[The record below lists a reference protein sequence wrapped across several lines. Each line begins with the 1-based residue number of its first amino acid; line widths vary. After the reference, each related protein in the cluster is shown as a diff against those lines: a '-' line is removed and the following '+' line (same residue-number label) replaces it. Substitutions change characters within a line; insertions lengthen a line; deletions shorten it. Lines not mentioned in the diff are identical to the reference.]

1 MYFSDDVLCQ
11 HVALL
16 AYPALRPVV
25 LGMDG
30 YNVPNNQKMVW
41 VGSFFLPWVVVGVQI
56 FSGCLHYQ

>member
-1 MYFSDDVLCQ
+1 MYLTDVVLCQ

-16 AYPALRPVV
+16 ALPALLAVV

-30 YNVPNNQKMVW
+30 YNVSGNQKMVW

-56 FSGCLHYQ
+56 FSGCLL